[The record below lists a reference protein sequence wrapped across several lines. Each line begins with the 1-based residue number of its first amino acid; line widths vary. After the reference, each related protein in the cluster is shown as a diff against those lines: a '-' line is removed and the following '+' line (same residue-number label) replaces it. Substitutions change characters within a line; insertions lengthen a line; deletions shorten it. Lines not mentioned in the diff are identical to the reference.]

1 MGNMVQK
8 RLCIVTHTFLPHV
21 GGIER
26 VVFEQSKRLMQRQ
39 FELTV
44 LTNRIG
50 TDKNYSFNGIRV
62 RCYDS
67 LNIGFRLGIPYVIPS
82 VTSLKTFLE
91 LVKSSDLIHA
101 HGHPY
106 LSSLIAAKMAKRYRK
121 PLVLTQHNTFIEY
134 QGIWNTVER
143 LNDVAIGK
151 QALKIADKIIAVSN
165 ATKNYV
171 LSLGADPEKTEVLHN
186 GVDLNRFK
194 PLAGIK
200 EDMRKKLKIPMDSSV
215 ALTVRS
221 LVYKNGIDTLIESA
235 KIALEKNPRLL
246 FLVVGKGPDFNEVKA
261 RIGQLGIEE
270 NFRLTGFVSDEH
282 LPLYYNTADFFVLPS
297 KSGEGLPLVALEAMA
312 CGLPVIATNVGGIS
326 EVMVKGRGELVP
338 PNAPDSLAET
348 IVEFSQKDLSTLK
361 NDLRAIVEQNYSW
374 DSNVEKLVEIY
385 EELI

>member
-1 MGNMVQK
+1 MVQK

-26 VVFEQSKRLMQRQ
+26 VVYEQSKRLMQKQ
-39 FELTV
+39 FEPMV

-50 TDKNYSFNGIRV
+50 TDKNYTFDGIKV

-67 LNIGFRLGIPYVIPS
+67 LNIGFKLGIPYVIPN
-82 VTSLKTFLE
+82 VTSLKTFLDC
-91 LVKSSDLIHA
+91 VKSSELIHA

-106 LSSLIAAKMAKRYRK
+106 LSSLIAAKIAKRYGK

-134 QGIWNTVER
+134 KGVWNTVER
-143 LNDVAIGK
+143 LNDIVVGK
-151 QALKIADKIIAVSN
+151 QVLKMADKIIVVSK
-165 ATKNYV
+165 ATMNYV

-194 PLAGIK
+194 PLTGIK
-200 EDMRKKLKIPMDSSV
+200 EEMRKKLKIPKDASV
-215 ALTVRS
+215 ALTVRR

-235 KIALEKNPRLL
+235 KIAIKKNPRLV
-246 FLVVGKGPDFNEVKA
+246 FLVVGSGPDFNDINAK
-261 RIGQLGIEE
+261 IKQLGIAE
-270 NFRLTGFVSDEH
+270 NFRLAGFISDQD
-282 LPLYYNTADFFVLPS
+282 LPFYYNTADFFVLPS

-326 EVMVKGRGELVP
+326 EVMIKNYGQLVT
-338 PNAPDSLAET
+338 PNAPDSLAEA
-348 IVEFSQKDLSTLK
+348 IVEFSHREFSTIK
-361 NDLRAIVEQNYSW
+361 KDLRAAVEHNFGW
-374 DSNVEKLVEIY
+374 DKNVEKLAEIY